1 MVLSS
6 GPPRRLLLV
15 SSRYRYAQQVSSCT
29 APGVL
34 AVRYSFELSTAADV
48 LSLVEGAL
56 GGGRAASLACVL
68 HGSDSELFLCQPG
81 ELTLTAESCTEDA
94 AVRDLMSGLGRFIEP
109 GPAARLDFLDA
120 RVSPLYDGGFIARQL
135 ESLLQMPVGTWNSLY
150 GSDVQVRS
158 DRLDTEQIGE
168 IYFNTATLRI
178 ALKEAANVKK
188 FAAKDLSN
196 YERIRVVGKGAF
208 GQAILYQKKD
218 DSSLVVIKEVNM
230 HDLSADERKLA
241 INEIE
246 VLAMMDHPNIV
257 AYYDNFE
264 RDGLLFIEMEYV
276 DGGTLAQYLSS
287 QAKRIDERTILV
299 IFHQI
304 VSAVRHMHEHN
315 VLHRDLKTAN
325 IFLTKQGVVKVGDFG
340 ISKKMATHQGA
351 AHTVLGTPYYIS
363 PEMCEGQRYD
373 AKSDV
378 WALGCILYEMAC
390 LQKTFEG
397 SNLPAL
403 VHKIMKG
410 QFAPIRGNYSP
421 GFRQLVRDLLQ
432 RDPDFRPSAAETLY
446 DRLPVLLNQFR
457 YQKLEEGDED
467 ESTEVRLNIEPA
479 SKTRSPRPPRSVL
492 YYMKASETS
501 IGLLP
506 IPLPPRAR
514 IKEVSVSN
522 THMIALTTE
531 HLVFTWGEG
540 KKGQLGHG
548 VTESWRA
555 KPELVVALKTKSI
568 TRVCAGDGFSVFAS
582 DNGIVMTCGDGTYGC
597 LGHGNWN
604 NINTPKLVESLL
616 TVDVAAIAC
625 GRRHVVVVGGGGEVY
640 SWGQGQGGQLGLG
653 HEEDCSLPQEV
664 TIPDD
669 QVVENVRCG
678 GDGTI
683 FITQQG
689 TLLACGSNERNKL
702 GLNARRG
709 LMQSMGRGAEVE
721 KALLPTPVK
730 SVTSKIID
738 VSMGPHH
745 TVALTEN
752 GHLVS
757 FGRSSEGQLG
767 HTRGR
772 AAGQPNL
779 VRSMMDKTVTMVQC
793 GSTFTVV
800 GTIDNV
806 LYLWGTRRVSQ
817 AAGGAVSR
825 PGSEQPAAAA
835 AGGSARAAAS
845 AAAGESEQEADT
857 QREVQLQPREVLAL
871 YASQAQ
877 IAKGET
883 LSLGSLHAQS
893 QNVFVVVDTTCP
905 LPRLP
910 APAGGSGSPDMST
923 SPQQG
928 RAAAAAAKPGSP
940 SYRPPS
946 KDRRNHER
954 EQMLNDEIEK
964 LRAELENQKRLQ
976 AQIMSEKI
984 KQGEDDGGEQSTDKA
999 DTEKGCVLM

>member
-1 MVLSS
+1 M
-6 GPPRRLLLV
+6 
-15 SSRYRYAQQVSSCT
+15 T
-29 APGVL
+29 
-34 AVRYSFELSTAADV
+34 
-48 LSLVEGAL
+48 
-56 GGGRAASLACVL
+56 
-68 HGSDSELFLCQPG
+68 
-81 ELTLTAESCTEDA
+81 
-94 AVRDLMSGLGRFIEP
+94 GLGRLLEP
-109 GPAARLDFLDA
+109 GPTARLDFLDA

-135 ESLLQMPVGTWNSLY
+135 ESLLQIPVATWNSLY
-150 GSDVQVRS
+150 GSEVAVRS
-158 DRLDTEQIGE
+158 DRPDMEQVGE
-168 IYFNTATLRI
+168 LYFNTAKLRT
-178 ALKEAANVKK
+178 ALKTAANVKK

-196 YERIRVVGKGAF
+196 YERIRSVGKGAF

-218 DSSLVVIKEVNM
+218 DSTLVVIKEINM

-257 AYYDNFE
+257 AYHDNFE

-276 DGGTLAQYLSS
+276 DGGTLAQYLAS

-403 VHKIMKG
+403 VNKIMKG

-432 RDPDFRPSAAETLY
+432 RDPDFRPSAAEALY

-457 YQKLEEGDED
+457 YQRLEEGEED
-467 ESTEVRLNIEPA
+467 EVTEVRLNIEHP
-479 SKTRSPRPPRSVL
+479 SKTRSPKPPRSVL
-492 YYMKASETS
+492 YYMKASESS

-514 IKEVSVSN
+514 IKEVSISS

-548 VTESWRA
+548 MTEAWRA
-555 KPELVVALKTKSI
+555 KPELVMALKTKSI

-604 NINTPKLVESLL
+604 NTSTPKLVESLL
-616 TVDVAAIAC
+616 TVDVSAIAC
-625 GRRHVVVVGGGGEVY
+625 GRRHVVVVGGSGEVY

-664 TIPDD
+664 TIPEEH
-669 QVVENVRCG
+669 VVENVRCG

-689 TLLACGSNERNKL
+689 SLLACGNNERNKL
-702 GLNARRG
+702 GLNPRRG
-709 LMQSMGRGAEVE
+709 LISSIAEVG
-721 KALLPTPVK
+721 KVLVPTPVK
-730 SVTSKIID
+730 SVTSRIID

-745 TVALTEN
+745 TIALTEN

-757 FGRSSEGQLG
+757 FGRNSEGQLG
-767 HTRGR
+767 RGPG
-772 AAGQPNL
+772 A
-779 VRSMMDKTVTMVQC
+779 
-793 GSTFTVV
+793 
-800 GTIDNV
+800 
-806 LYLWGTRRVSQ
+806 RRRPSP
-817 AAGGAVSR
+817 ATDGAH
-825 PGSEQPAAAA
+825 
-835 AGGSARAAAS
+835 
-845 AAAGESEQEADT
+845 
-857 QREVQLQPREVLAL
+857 REVQYQPREVLAL

-877 IAKGET
+877 ISKGET

-893 QNVFVVVDTTCP
+893 QNVFLVVDTTCP
-905 LPRLP
+905 LPRVNMP
-910 APAGGSGSPDMST
+910 PSQGSAES
-923 SPQQG
+923 SPQ
-928 RAAAAAAKPGSP
+928 RASPPGP
-940 SYRPPS
+940 QR
-946 KDRRNHER
+946 ER
-954 EQMLNDEIEK
+954 EEMLNQEIEK
-964 LRAELENQKRLQ
+964 LRAELENQKRTQ
-976 AQIMSEKI
+976 AQMMSERV
-984 KQGEDDGGEQSTDKA
+984 KQEESKAEDEKAPAEQS
-999 DTEKGCVLM
+999 KGCVVM

>member
-1 MVLSS
+1 
-6 GPPRRLLLV
+6 
-15 SSRYRYAQQVSSCT
+15 
-29 APGVL
+29 
-34 AVRYSFELSTAADV
+34 
-48 LSLVEGAL
+48 
-56 GGGRAASLACVL
+56 
-68 HGSDSELFLCQPG
+68 
-81 ELTLTAESCTEDA
+81 
-94 AVRDLMSGLGRFIEP
+94 
-109 GPAARLDFLDA
+109 
-120 RVSPLYDGGFIARQL
+120 
-135 ESLLQMPVGTWNSLY
+135 
-150 GSDVQVRS
+150 
-158 DRLDTEQIGE
+158 
-168 IYFNTATLRI
+168 
-178 ALKEAANVKK
+178 
-188 FAAKDLSN
+188 
-196 YERIRVVGKGAF
+196 
-208 GQAILYQKKD
+208 
-218 DSSLVVIKEVNM
+218 
-230 HDLSADERKLA
+230 
-241 INEIE
+241 
-246 VLAMMDHPNIV
+246 
-257 AYYDNFE
+257 
-264 RDGLLFIEMEYV
+264 
-276 DGGTLAQYLSS
+276 
-287 QAKRIDERTILV
+287 
-299 IFHQI
+299 
-304 VSAVRHMHEHN
+304 
-315 VLHRDLKTAN
+315 
-325 IFLTKQGVVKVGDFG
+325 
-340 ISKKMATHQGA
+340 
-351 AHTVLGTPYYIS
+351 
-363 PEMCEGQRYD
+363 
-373 AKSDV
+373 
-378 WALGCILYEMAC
+378 
-390 LQKTFEG
+390 
-397 SNLPAL
+397 
-403 VHKIMKG
+403 
-410 QFAPIRGNYSP
+410 
-421 GFRQLVRDLLQ
+421 
-432 RDPDFRPSAAETLY
+432 
-446 DRLPVLLNQFR
+446 
-457 YQKLEEGDED
+457 
-467 ESTEVRLNIEPA
+467 
-479 SKTRSPRPPRSVL
+479 
-492 YYMKASETS
+492 
-501 IGLLP
+501 
-506 IPLPPRAR
+506 
-514 IKEVSVSN
+514 
-522 THMIALTTE
+522 
-531 HLVFTWGEG
+531 
-540 KKGQLGHG
+540 
-548 VTESWRA
+548 
-555 KPELVVALKTKSI
+555 
-568 TRVCAGDGFSVFAS
+568 
-582 DNGIVMTCGDGTYGC
+582 MTCGDGTYGC

-825 PGSEQPAAAA
+825 P
-835 AGGSARAAAS
+835 
-845 AAAGESEQEADT
+845 
-857 QREVQLQPREVLAL
+857 V
-871 YASQAQ
+871 
-877 IAKGET
+877 
-883 LSLGSLHAQS
+883 
-893 QNVFVVVDTTCP
+893 
-905 LPRLP
+905 
-910 APAGGSGSPDMST
+910 ST